1 MTKRNPWLVLLAIL
15 ATMSLV
21 AAACGSDDDDGGSDT
36 TTAAETESDEATDD
50 EAMDDEAMDDEAMDD
65 EAMDDGDDAGIA
77 EAQARLDAASTDLS
91 FSYAGSAFDAA
102 GSAAGK
108 TVYIASFND
117 SIPILNQWGTTIQS
131 ALELYGI
138 AVTRLDAASNP
149 EDFTVHI
156 DAAIAGGADVI
167 VLNAIPPAFI
177 QPALEAAATAGVAV
191 VSTNTRNPED
201 AFADNVTADASYDYR
216 IPAALMADW
225 VAVATGGQAKTVSWG
240 SEGQPSSPV
249 MHGAIE
255 AEFAELCP
263 GCTVELRDAQPPTW
277 SDGGLQQEATNVV
290 QGDPDINYLLPIYDG
305 MTFAVSPGVTDASSS
320 IGITSFNATLDVMQ
334 AMQAD
339 GTLVEMD
346 VGCPN
351 DWFSYGAVDAT
362 MRILAG
368 EEALTDYGIT
378 CRVFTKANLAD
389 VDVSTESSLEWYG
402 VDFLAEFQAFWGA
415 P

>member
-21 AAACGSDDDDGGSDT
+21 AAACGSDDDEEGSET
-36 TTAAETESDEATDD
+36 TTTEAAETDSGGATDDEATDE
-50 EAMDDEAMDDEAMDD
+50 EAMDDEAMDE
-65 EAMDDGDDAGIA
+65 GDDSGIT

-102 GSAAGK
+102 TGAAGK
-108 TVYIASFND
+108 SVYIASFDD

-131 ALELYGI
+131 ALELYGV

-149 EDFTVHI
+149 ENFTVHI
-156 DAAIAGGADVI
+156 DTAIGGGADVI

-225 VAVATGGQAKTVSWG
+225 VVVALDGQAKTVSWG
-240 SEGQPSSPV
+240 SDGQPSSPV

-263 GCTVELRDAQPPTW
+263 GCTVELRDAQIPTW
-277 SDGGLQQEATNVV
+277 FDGGLQQETTNVV

-320 IGITSFNATLDVMQ
+320 IGITSFNATLEVMQ

-368 EEALTDYGIT
+368 EDAITYYGIT
-378 CRVFTKANLAD
+378 CRVFTKANLAG
-389 VDVSTESSLEWYG
+389 VDVSAESSLEWYG